1 MGDELDASGI
11 VARDR
16 FYQQHRPYPAILQP
30 ADVGHRLLVPLGEE
44 DAPDPV
50 PQPPVYL
57 PDAVLVGQVLEP
69 VHRAV
74 PGPGGGTAGP
84 GLDLLGLDQMHLR
97 QQLPATRVL
106 EMLQSNRIDR
116 HSHLRQV
123 SDNPV
128 CAGVD
133 GLGDDKSAMALVEL
147 AGQFRPLLLPVGLLQ
162 SAYSTLIGIGDAG
175 YLSEPQSLDP
185 SRMLQGL
192 GSDVPGSL
200 APLEFDDHEVPVPVH
215 G

>member
-1 MGDELDASGI
+1 M
-11 VARDR
+11 R
-16 FYQQHRPYPAILQP
+16 YPDLAE
-30 ADVGHRLLVPLGEE
+30 VP
-44 DAPDPV
+44 
-50 PQPPVYL
+50 
-57 PDAVLVGQVLEP
+57 
-69 VHRAV
+69 RAL
-74 PGPGGGTAGP
+74 

-116 HSHLRQV
+116 HSYLRQV

-128 CAGVD
+128 RAGVD
-133 GLGDDKSAMALVEL
+133 GLGDDKSTMALVEL

-162 SAYSTLIGIGDAG
+162 SSYSTLIGIGDAG

-192 GSDVPGSL
+192 RSDVPGSL

>member
-1 MGDELDASGI
+1 M
-11 VARDR
+11 R
-16 FYQQHRPYPAILQP
+16 YPDLAE
-30 ADVGHRLLVPLGEE
+30 VP
-44 DAPDPV
+44 
-50 PQPPVYL
+50 
-57 PDAVLVGQVLEP
+57 
-69 VHRAV
+69 RAL
-74 PGPGGGTAGP
+74 

-147 AGQFRPLLLPVGLLQ
+147 
-162 SAYSTLIGIGDAG
+162 S
-175 YLSEPQSLDP
+175 
-185 SRMLQGL
+185 
-192 GSDVPGSL
+192 PGSSD
-200 APLEFDDHEVPVPVH
+200 PYFSR
-215 G
+215 